1 MCISSR
7 CAHRTVCRQHRPS
20 PSHRDATLQT
30 HSQLYAAAQVPCLR
44 GRDERP
50 ILCSRCPSRRCA
62 RRPTSRGARA
72 GGARVDRRR
81 GARNGAA
88 RPRAVGALERL
99 VLVLVVVVPPLGRAA
114 HAARV
119 ETGGRRRALNH
130 RWHRPAQRAARARRC
145 CTRRCTSHSPP
156 RRHASPTS
164 TRCRR
169 PVFFNTILLM

>member
-99 VLVLVVVVPPLGRAA
+99 VLVLVVVSSPRSVELRMPPASRPAVVVVLSTTDGIALLSVLHVRAA
-114 HAARV
+114 VARAAARV
-119 ETGGRRRALNH
+119 TRRRDDTRL
-130 RWHRPAQRAARARRC
+130 RHRPAADAR
-145 CTRRCTSHSPP
+145 
-156 RRHASPTS
+156 
-164 TRCRR
+164 
-169 PVFFNTILLM
+169 VF